1 MKPSSSKPSSAARAA
16 ALGGVI
22 GPAAFI
28 GAWSVG
34 AAVTTR
40 EYSSIDDAISRLAA
54 VGADTRA
61 LMTAGFVGFG
71 IALPVYASALRRV
84 VSGPAW
90 LTAAATGIATL
101 AVAATPL
108 DRSTTVDN
116 WHGVVAGIGYVTL
129 AATPLLA
136 ARPLWQRGHRTLAAS
151 GIVAGTVSA
160 IALALT
166 TTGLPTGLFQ
176 RLGLTATDLWIAT
189 SGVAIASG
197 RLRVMPTDGADRG
210 VTGHRHFLS
219 TTGTRWL
226 CTHVGPSCVP
236 PAAPRSEACSPH
248 VAMSKPSR

>member
-1 MKPSSSKPSSAARAA
+1 MPSSKGRAA

-34 AAVTTR
+34 AAVTSR
-40 EYSSIDDAISRLAA
+40 EYSPIDDAISRLAS

-71 IALPVYASALRRV
+71 VALPVYASALRRV

-90 LTAAATGIATL
+90 LAAATTGIATL
-101 AVAATPL
+101 GVAATPL
-108 DRSTTVDN
+108 EHSATVDT

-136 ARPLWQRGHRTLAAS
+136 ARPLLHHGHRALAAA
-151 GIVAGTVSA
+151 GIVAGTVST

-176 RLGLTATDLWIAT
+176 RLGLTATDIWVAT
-189 SGVAIASG
+189 SGIAIASG
-197 RLRVMPTDGADRG
+197 RLG
-210 VTGHRHFLS
+210 VT
-219 TTGTRWL
+219 
-226 CTHVGPSCVP
+226 
-236 PAAPRSEACSPH
+236 PH
-248 VAMSKPSR
+248 DTQSNG